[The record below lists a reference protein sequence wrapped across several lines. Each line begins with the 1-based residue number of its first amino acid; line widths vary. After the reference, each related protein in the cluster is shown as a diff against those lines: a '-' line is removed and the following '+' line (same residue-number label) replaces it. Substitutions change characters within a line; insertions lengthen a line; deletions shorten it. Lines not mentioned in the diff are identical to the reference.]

1 MLKALNELEG
11 LIQKDMFMPVA
22 VAGAESATV
31 LGAVDRA
38 ARINAVMPLLIGSEE
53 RMKAAA
59 ELAQVDLGRYERINS
74 DSDEETANIAARL
87 ASQDTVK
94 CIMKGTLET
103 STLLKAYLN
112 KEYGLRGDNILSHT
126 TAFEIPAYDKLLF
139 MTDGALNPVVNLEIK
154 KAILNNCLGILRTLG
169 YDRIYA
175 AALSFAEHSDGKT
188 LSLLD
193 AAELKHCAEA
203 GEFGEDVILEG
214 PIAFDLAISVRA
226 AKEKG
231 YVSPVAGKADILLVP
246 ALEVGNAIGKSFTY
260 FGNAKNAGVIAG
272 GKVPIALNSRSANLI
287 DKYNTLVL
295 GLFAAMIKGKEA
307 ENV

>member
-22 VAGAESATV
+22 VAGAESATI

-53 RMKAAA
+53 RMKSAA

-112 KEYGLRGDNILSHT
+112 KGYGLRGGNILSHT

-139 MTDGALNPVVNLEIK
+139 MTDGALNPAVNLEIK

-175 AALSFAEHSDGKT
+175 AALSFAEHPDGKT

-203 GEFGEDVILEG
+203 GEFGKDVILEG